1 MPHPRRHGGF
11 TLIEVLMALVIFTL
25 TAVVLGGAFV
35 NVLSSYELAQRA
47 NATDVDVSYARSQ
60 LLALSDLQTAEN
72 GAEFDDDDGQT
83 IRHVKWTA
91 EIDPQDTT
99 DLFSVT
105 FTCTIT
111 EPAAARP
118 LKTVETFML
127 LRPTWS
133 DPTTRSTLRGN
144 AASRI
149 ALVQGRQAK

>member
-1 MPHPRRHGGF
+1 
-11 TLIEVLMALVIFTL
+11 MALVIFTL